1 VDSRPKRQET
11 SPVPGTALPAAAT
24 GGAAAAVAA
33 APHAPGSAQDKQAP
47 QGGPR
52 SPVERLYAA
61 TTAISAAVDDEP
73 RLLKRIVEELATL
86 LDARYAAL
94 GILGDDG
101 ALVHFET
108 TGLTPEEEVH
118 LRPQPPHGRGIL
130 GALLHEGKPLRL
142 DDLTQDPRSV
152 GFPPGHPHMRTFL
165 GVPLLVGERV
175 LGRLYATERRGAP
188 FTAEDEALA
197 LGFAGAA
204 AVAIQSARQTAR
216 LVEAERLRATGQLAM
231 GIAHDFNNLLATI
244 LGRAEVLRG
253 QVRDAEQRES
263 LEAIQR
269 AARDGAA
276 TVARM
281 REYGRPVDVAEFR
294 PLDLAALARETADL
308 TRPRW
313 QNEALR
319 QGRTIDVRLALE
331 PAPPVHGDP
340 AALRE
345 ALVNLIFNAV
355 DALPQGGAITLGV
368 RPVPPGPSN
377 GAGGAGRQLVELSV
391 ADTGVG
397 MPEDVRRRIFEP
409 FFTTKGAVGS
419 GLGLAMVRK
428 VVDAHAGSIAV
439 ESTPGRGTTFRL
451 RFPASPAAPD
461 ERATAP
467 VGPQGRGGAQ
477 AGDGAEGAEVAEV
490 EIPPATIVLVDDQDD
505 VLGTMGMLLRRDGH
519 DVRAFREPRAAV
531 AACLEARPD
540 VVITDLGMPG
550 LSGWDVARAVR
561 ERWPDLPVILLTG
574 WGRDISPAQL
584 REHGVLTA
592 LAKPAELPALRRA
605 LARALRPAQ
614 AALRILLVDDATA
627 FAAVLGILLGQAGH
641 TVQRVERA
649 GAAIE
654 ALAGDAPIDLVILD
668 LNLPDLPSAEVLRA
682 ARARPLPPAV
692 CVVSGSD
699 PQAMRA
705 QVPGADL
712 YVEKAHVPDRLE
724 QIFAAA
730 RERGRRAAAP

>member
-1 VDSRPKRQET
+1 
-11 SPVPGTALPAAAT
+11 
-24 GGAAAAVAA
+24 
-33 APHAPGSAQDKQAP
+33 
-47 QGGPR
+47 
-52 SPVERLYAA
+52 VERLYAA

-108 TGLTPEEEVH
+108 TGLTPEEEAL

-397 MPEDVRRRIFEP
+397 MPEDVRRRCLEP
-409 FFTTKGAVGS
+409 FFSTKDQQGT
-419 GLGLAMVRK
+419 GLGLALVHATVQRHRGSLT
-428 VVDAHAGSIAV
+428 VDS
-439 ESTPGRGTTFRL
+439 EPGRGTSFSVRLPIHGEPAAAPVVEPGEWSRRL
-451 RFPASPAAPD
+451 R
-461 ERATAP
+461 
-467 VGPQGRGGAQ
+467 
-477 AGDGAEGAEVAEV
+477 
-490 EIPPATIVLVDDQDD
+490 VLVVEDDP
-505 VLGTMGMLLRRDGH
+505 L
-519 DVRAFREPRAAV
+519 VRMAV
-531 AACLEARPD
+531 TEQ
-540 VVITDLGMPG
+540 
-550 LSGWDVARAVR
+550 
-561 ERWPDLPVILLTG
+561 LT
-574 WGRDISPAQL
+574 SQ
-584 REHGVLTA
+584 
-592 LAKPAELPALRRA
+592 
-605 LARALRPAQ
+605 
-614 AALRILLVDDATA
+614 
-627 FAAVLGILLGQAGH
+627 GH
-641 TVQRVERA
+641 TVQS
-649 GAAIE
+649 AANGLE
-654 ALAGDAPIDLVILD
+654 GLDRFMSGRFDLVITDRAMPEMGGDQLATTIRQ
-668 LNLPDLPSAEVLRA
+668 LAPNKPIIMLTGFGELMEVKGE
-682 ARARPLPPAV
+682 RPLAV
-692 CVVSGSD
+692 DAVLSKPVTLDSLTL
-699 PQAMRA
+699 AIR
-705 QVPGADL
+705 QV
-712 YVEKAHVPDRLE
+712 
-724 QIFAAA
+724 IA
-730 RERGRRAAAP
+730 RH